1 MRKRKMMKIKNV
13 KMNNKFKLYFPI
25 YIIFIN
31 ILLNFIFCAT
41 DKKDCN
47 LGRTIQLI
55 IDGKLSEQKID
66 SCFKNLELVNIK
78 TQKDTICTNLEV
90 GFLYFGEGKLQTA
103 ENIFNKV
110 LILDSSNTWAFLGIG
125 WIINQQGD
133 NHKALINL
141 NKSIMYNNKNSWA
154 YCIRSSI
161 KFELGFEKGA
171 IADLRHASDLN
182 PGYHKILNSLAIYY
196 YGKNQLDSALY
207 YTDIAAM
214 NGRLEPDI
222 FLLRSIIKQAKGD
235 IKNSIIDLSKY
246 LDITP
251 SDTLRIIERAKM
263 YEKIADYQS
272 AIFDYKRILKISR
285 YHNYFHYDIAANYA
299 QLNNFDSTLKYIRL
313 IEEDSQLNSKYY
325 KTKIKED
332 KRFKNFISNKELNK
346 IFQP

>member
-1 MRKRKMMKIKNV
+1 
-13 KMNNKFKLYFPI
+13 
-25 YIIFIN
+25 
-31 ILLNFIFCAT
+31 
-41 DKKDCN
+41 
-47 LGRTIQLI
+47 
-55 IDGKLSEQKID
+55 
-66 SCFKNLELVNIK
+66 
-78 TQKDTICTNLEV
+78 
-90 GFLYFGEGKLQTA
+90 
-103 ENIFNKV
+103 
-110 LILDSSNTWAFLGIG
+110 
-125 WIINQQGD
+125 
-133 NHKALINL
+133 
-141 NKSIMYNNKNSWA
+141 MYNNKNSWA

-214 NGRLEPDI
+214 NGPLEPDI